1 MAFLVKKLNIPQ
13 MKETL
18 SMDKNMKEITSIEML
33 EDLYGKP
40 VERALWKEID
50 HINAHYR
57 QFIEASPFLI
67 MATYG
72 EEGVDC
78 SPRGDPA
85 GFVRVIDEKHL
96 LIPDRKGNNRLDS
109 LRNIINNGKIGLIFI
124 IPNVG
129 ETIRV
134 SGRAKILIDEELC
147 DSFSINGKPASS
159 VLSVEVEKAYFQCQ
173 KAIVRSSL
181 WDASSYIDRK
191 ELPTA
196 GQMAEYFSTQQGIE
210 FDGNSYDKNYPEH
223 MKKTIY

>member
-1 MAFLVKKLNIPQ
+1 MNGNL
-13 MKETL
+13 
-18 SMDKNMKEITSIEML
+18 KEITSSKML
-33 EDLYGKP
+33 EELYGKP

-50 HINAHYR
+50 HINEHYQ

-67 MATYG
+67 LATYG
-72 EEGVDC
+72 DKGVDC

-85 GFVRVIDEKHL
+85 GFVRVVDKHHL

-109 LRNIINNGKIGLIFI
+109 LHNIIKNKNVGLIFI

-134 SGRAKILIDEELC
+134 SGQAKILIDDKLC
-147 DSFSINGKPASS
+147 ESFSINGKPASS
-159 VLSVEVEKAYFQCQ
+159 VLSVKVEKAYFQCQ

-181 WDASSYIDRK
+181 WNSSSYIERK

-196 GQMAEYFSTQQGIE
+196 GKMAKYFSSQRGAD
-210 FDGNSYDKNYPEH
+210 FDGEAYDKNYPEH
-223 MKKTIY
+223 IKKTIY